1 MPMVIGTLKDL
12 EKDVF
17 IQLIKTSHLKITNR
31 KEQIYQYQSIKGT
44 LTVVKVPIFKHT
56 IF

>member
-1 MPMVIGTLKDL
+1 MFIGPLKDL

-17 IQLIKTSHLKITNR
+17 IQLIKTSHLRSTNI
-31 KEQIYQYQSIKGT
+31 KEQIYQYQSIKDT